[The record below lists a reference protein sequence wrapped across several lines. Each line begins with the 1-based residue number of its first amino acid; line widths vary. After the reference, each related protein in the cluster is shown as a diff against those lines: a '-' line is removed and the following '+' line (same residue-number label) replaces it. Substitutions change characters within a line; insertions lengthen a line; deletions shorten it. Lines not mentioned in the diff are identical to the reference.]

1 MSEWCWVIF
10 GIGMLVAT
18 IVSGHYIL
26 KSVDDNHG
34 YF

>member
-1 MSEWCWVIF
+1 MSELHWTIF
-10 GIGMLVAT
+10 GVG
-18 IVSGHYIL
+18 IVIVLIVGGYYIL